1 VAKTGGSKVRSQYR
15 CSECQ
20 HVTAKWV
27 GRCPECGTW
36 GTVDEAP
43 VLSALGGSTHRA
55 IAPSSAA
62 VPISAID
69 PARTRHVHSGVS
81 ELDRVLGGGIV
92 PGSVTLLAG
101 EPGVGKSTLLLE
113 VVHRWAESGRRALY
127 ISGEESA
134 GQIRMRA
141 ERTGCTHDEVF
152 LAAESDLHT
161 VLAHIEQ
168 VKPSLVVID
177 SVQTLSTTDTDGVT
191 GGVTQVRAITTALTG
206 YAKSA
211 AGPGVAIILVGHVTK
226 DGAIAGPRS
235 LEHLVDVVLHFEGDR
250 NTALRLVRGVKNR
263 FGAADEVGCFVL
275 HDNGIEGVADPSG
288 LFLDQ
293 RPDPVPGTA
302 VTVALDG
309 KRPLIGE
316 IQALIGAQEVPSPR
330 RAVSGIDQ
338 ARVAMIAAVLEART
352 GLAIGKR
359 DIYLS
364 TVGGMRLT
372 DPSADLAV
380 ALAMA
385 TSYAQL
391 CLPTSTV
398 VIGEVGLA
406 GDLRRVTGMERR
418 LAEAARLGFNRA
430 LVPPGVDSKTKGP
443 KSMHVMEVAT
453 MSAALRAM
461 LSIATQPTSKPPE
474 VRLGT
479 RPDLKVVDGGS
490 AGAGTGDND
499 WL

>member
-1 VAKTGGSKVRSQYR
+1 MANSSSKARPQYR

-36 GTVDEAP
+36 GTVDEVA
-43 VLSALGGSTHRA
+43 VLTSLGGRA
-55 IAPSSAA
+55 RRPVAPSSAA
-62 VPISAID
+62 VPISSID
-69 PARTRHVHSGVS
+69 ADHTRHLPTGVS

-92 PGSVTLLAG
+92 PGSVILLAG

-113 VVHRWAESGRRALY
+113 VVNRWAQSGRRALY
-127 ISGEESA
+127 VSGEESA

-152 LAAESDLHT
+152 LAAESDVHT
-161 VLAHIEQ
+161 VLGHVEA
-168 VKPSLVVID
+168 VRPSLVIVD

-191 GGVTQVRAITTALTG
+191 GGVTQVRAVTTALTG
-206 YAKSA
+206 YAKS
-211 AGPGVAIILVGHVTK
+211 GTGVAIVMVGHVTK

-250 NTALRLVRGVKNR
+250 NSALRMVRGIKNR
-263 FGAADEVGCFVL
+263 FGGADEVGCFVL
-275 HDNGIEGVADPSG
+275 HDNGIECVADPSG

-293 RPDPVPGTA
+293 RPEPVPGTA
-302 VTVALDG
+302 VTVSLDG

-316 IQALIGAQEVPSPR
+316 IQALIGVADVPSPR
-330 RAVSGIDQ
+330 RAVSGLDQ
-338 ARVAMIAAVLEART
+338 SRAAMTAAVLETRAGIR
-352 GLAIGKR
+352 IGKH
-359 DIYLS
+359 DVYLS

-372 DPSADLAV
+372 DPSSDLAV

-385 TSYAQL
+385 SAYADL

-418 LAEAARLGFNRA
+418 LAEAARLGFTSA
-430 LVPPGVDSKTKGP
+430 IIPPGA
-443 KSMHVMEVAT
+443 KSVPDGLRTHQVAT
-453 MSAALRAM
+453 IGEALKTM
-461 LSIATQPTSKPPE
+461 LAIAVRPPSKPPE
-474 VRLGT
+474 VKPPT
-479 RPDLKVVDGGS
+479 RPDLKVVDGGP
-490 AGAGTGDND
+490 ARADTGNND
-499 WL
+499 WS